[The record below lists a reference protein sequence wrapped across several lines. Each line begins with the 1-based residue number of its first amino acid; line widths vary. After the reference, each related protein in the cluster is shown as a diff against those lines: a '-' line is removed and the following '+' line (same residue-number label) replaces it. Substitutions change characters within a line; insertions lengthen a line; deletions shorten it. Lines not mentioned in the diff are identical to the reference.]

1 MGLEFLHKT
10 LKVIHRDIKPSNML
24 INSEGEVKIADFG
37 VSAQLENSLE
47 QRSTWVGTTMYMSP
61 ERLKG
66 DNYTTDSDLW
76 SLGLT
81 LVEGA
86 TGREPFYDTAN

>member
-1 MGLEFLHKT
+1 
-10 LKVIHRDIKPSNML
+10 
-24 INSEGEVKIADFG
+24 
-37 VSAQLENSLE
+37 
-47 QRSTWVGTTMYMSP
+47 MYMSP

-86 TGREPFYDTAN
+86 TGREPFL

>member
-1 MGLEFLHKT
+1 
-10 LKVIHRDIKPSNML
+10 
-24 INSEGEVKIADFG
+24 
-37 VSAQLENSLE
+37 
-47 QRSTWVGTTMYMSP
+47 MYMSP